1 MNLRKMTKKNT
12 VKVYILINRITK
24 KVTPVDLNELKI
36 PTSNIL
42 SLYFDGINLW
52 IGTSEGLVRL
62 KVGNE
67 LAHLK
72 K

>member
-1 MNLRKMTKKNT
+1 LL
-12 VKVYILINRITK
+12 LINHNTK
-24 KVTPVDLNELKI
+24 KVLLVDFNELNVS
-36 PTSNIL
+36 TSNIQA
-42 SLYFDGINLW
+42 LYFDGINLW

-67 LAHLK
+67 LAHIK

>member
-1 MNLRKMTKKNT
+1 MYFRKSAWFRPEKK
-12 VKVYILINRITK
+12 YK
-24 KVTPVDLNELKI
+24 KMVT
-36 PTSNIL
+36 TSNIL

-62 KVGNE
+62 KLGNE